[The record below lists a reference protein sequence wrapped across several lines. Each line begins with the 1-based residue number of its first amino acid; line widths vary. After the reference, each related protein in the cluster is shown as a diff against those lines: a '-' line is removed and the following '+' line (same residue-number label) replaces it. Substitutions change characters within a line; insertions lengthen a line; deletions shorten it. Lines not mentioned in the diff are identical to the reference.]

1 MTDGVDDKGALVE
14 PVLPLFLAL
23 GIKEEEGE
31 ALLEVEVLLD
41 PCHLPLVLKE
51 HASKVAELPVHH
63 RAVAALA
70 VEVLLAGKLGE
81 VEQGLSALDVA
92 VVGAD
97 AHRARVEVD
106 VAVEVEQ
113 AVAEHQVDR
122 ECVRRGS
129 CCVRR
134 GRRWRVQVASG
145 GKRGVRE
152 GGTGGCWTDRP
163 RESRLTR
170 SRIARFVRSR
180 GRVKS
185 VMKRFWLTKIVK
197 LPS

>member
-14 PVLPLFLAL
+14 PVLPLLLAL
-23 GIKEEEGE
+23 GVEEEEGE

-41 PCHLPLVLKE
+41 PRHLPLVLKE

-92 VVGAD
+92 VIGAD

-113 AVAEHQVDR
+113 AVTEHEVDG
-122 ECVRRGS
+122 ESVG
-129 CCVRR
+129 R
-134 GRRWRVQVASG
+134 GRRGVGGGRGGVVELGGEWSVGKGGAGSG
-145 GKRGVRE
+145 
-152 GGTGGCWTDRP
+152 WTDRA
-163 RESRLTR
+163 RESRLART
-170 SRIARFVRSR
+170 RIARLVRSEDCWFNYMQ
-180 GRVKS
+180 VN
-185 VMKRFWLTKIVK
+185 WATD
-197 LPS
+197 

>member
-1 MTDGVDDKGALVE
+1 MTDGVDDEGALVE
-14 PVLPLFLAL
+14 PVLPLLLAL
-23 GIKEEEGE
+23 GVEEEEGE

-41 PCHLPLVLKE
+41 PRHLPLVLKE

-70 VEVLLAGKLGE
+70 VKVLLAGELGE

-129 CCVRR
+129 CRVRR
-134 GRRWRVQVASG
+134 GGRRRVQVASG
-145 GKRGVRE
+145 GKRDVRE
-152 GGTGGCWTDRP
+152 GGTGGCWTHRP

-180 GRVKS
+180 GRVTQ
-185 VMKRFWLTKIVK
+185 L
-197 LPS
+197 

>member
-1 MTDGVDDKGALVE
+1 MTDGVNDEGPLVE
-14 PVLPLFLAL
+14 PVLPLLLAL
-23 GIKEEEGE
+23 GVEEEEGE

-41 PCHLPLVLKE
+41 PRHLPLVLKE

-70 VEVLLAGKLGE
+70 VEVLLAGELGKI
-81 VEQGLSALDVA
+81 EQGLSALDVA
-92 VVGAD
+92 VVCAD

-122 ECVRRGS
+122 ECVRQGS
-129 CCVRR
+129 CRVRR
-134 GRRWRVQVASG
+134 GRRWRVEVASG

-163 RESRLTR
+163 RETGLTR

-180 GRVKS
+180 GRAKL
-185 VMKRFWLTKIVK
+185 VMKRFWLNSDVK